1 MSFFDF
7 LNGANN
13 NGKKAA
19 YDKAP
24 GSWQDTSL
32 EAEMRTLAQE
42 FLKKYTVPYGGLD
55 FSTESLKVLD
65 QLLDDARGF
74 YAEMSGEQQ
83 RKIIEGAGAYI
94 FEVARKNVGG
104 TYYWYQKLD
113 QPVLVTGQPKFEA
126 AILTFKQVR
135 QRLENGKDDSIP
147 VYFESYLEGVR
158 QHRSAIVI

>member
-1 MSFFDF
+1 M
-7 LNGANN
+7 
-13 NGKKAA
+13 
-19 YDKAP
+19 
-24 GSWQDTSL
+24 
-32 EAEMRTLAQE
+32 
-42 FLKKYTVPYGGLD
+42 D